1 MNIPGAGVVNGSSL
15 TGSAALRAYTGIYT
29 PPTGNTAPSPVIAAT
44 ALNTLIANG
53 SVGHVADFLN
63 RSTSITGKG
72 GGFVRNG
79 GLPENFFVLNPQFNY
94 AVLYGNPANSTYHS
108 LMVQMTKRISRGFT
122 LQSNYT
128 WSRGTPL
135 NITSLIA
142 TMTQGASVSTP
153 NIVGDFPK
161 STGHVTKV
169 ANGVTYFP
177 GLQQITD
184 PSVAL
189 VGGGLAGAFSNK
201 AIRDA
206 QGRLLLTNPAPGQ
219 IGSLGLE
226 WIEGPPFLQFD
237 MNLIKRIRVTETKEF
252 EVRIDAANILNHP
265 NFGDPETNSPN
276 FGRITTLAGQNT
288 TAVIQGPA
296 VGDRRFT
303 VGAIELLKFGVRPEF
318 SSH

>member
-1 MNIPGAGVVNGSSL
+1 MEPGD
-15 TGSAALRAYTGIYT
+15 
-29 PPTGNTAPSPVIAAT
+29 SPEY
-44 ALNTLIANG
+44 
-53 SVGHVADFLN
+53 HVAHCDDDA
-63 RSTSITGKG
+63 R
-72 GGFVRNG
+72 R
-79 GLPENFFVLNPQFNY
+79 
-94 AVLYGNPANSTYHS
+94 
-108 LMVQMTKRISRGFT
+108 KR
-122 LQSNYT
+122 QH
-128 WSRGTPL
+128 
-135 NITSLIA
+135 
-142 TMTQGASVSTP
+142 TQYRRRLSQEYR
-153 NIVGDFPK
+153 
-161 STGHVTKV
+161 HVTKV

-184 PSVAL
+184 PSVAS

-201 AIRDA
+201 AIRGA

-219 IGSLGLE
+219 IGSLGLK

-296 VGDRRFT
+296 VGNRRFT
-303 VGAIELLKFGVRPEF
+303 VGARLNF
-318 SSH
+318 